1 VPPVVVGSLL
11 YGVAVFSVSLAPSL
25 TTARAAMLGV
35 GVLGALVAPA
45 TMALVTDISPPEG
58 RGAAMAG
65 FNVAGSLGFL
75 VGAVGGA
82 FLADIYDFSVA
93 FGVVGG
99 SEVVVALVALPFL
112 LRLGVR

>member
-1 VPPVVVGSLL
+1 
-11 YGVAVFSVSLAPSL
+11 
-25 TTARAAMLGV
+25 
-35 GVLGALVAPA
+35 
-45 TMALVTDISPPEG
+45 
-58 RGAAMAG
+58 
-65 FNVAGSLGFL
+65 L